1 MALSLAEN
9 YCFVKAKI
17 IIRYARMV
25 TTGGIPV
32 KIPEQPKKRIA
43 CEIPNSPKEIAIKR
57 ASLFLLRL
65 GHPNRADAGYAVDF
79 ARELAV

>member
-43 CEIPNSPKEIAIKR
+43 CEIPNSPKEMAIKR

-65 GHPNRADAGYAVDF
+65 K
-79 ARELAV
+79 ARNPKTKITRHSKKFIM